1 MASEQSCSELLDFLS
16 DYVDGELDPRLCEQI
31 EQHMDGCT
39 TAKRLSERSKA
50 RSLSI
55 IHCRNINSPPAPPTD
70 SAQRWDW
77 RMKSLNRYAGPSH
90 LIVITFLT

>member
-39 TAKRLSERSKA
+39 NCQTVVRTLEGTIALYHALPEHQLSAGAADRLCA
-50 RSLSI
+50 ALGLG
-55 IHCRNINSPPAPPTD
+55 ND
-70 SAQRWDW
+70 GSA
-77 RMKSLNRYAGPSH
+77 
-90 LIVITFLT
+90 